1 MPSRNNILRRALG
14 LLAESSSRETVMTA
28 VILIIRAFLP
38 LVAVLL
44 IGHYVDLVTGVADA
58 GAGGGGGIA
67 SVAESMA
74 PVADGGALVAE
85 NMTPVAE
92 SGAPV
97 AENMTPVAESG
108 SGSDLFGGGGIG
120 GVPTGGVP
128 TGGVP
133 SGGVP
138 TGGVP
143 SGGVPTGGVPSGG
156 VPTGGSPLPVAII
169 WLTMAIVLAL
179 LADDLL
185 AAAGRYLTK
194 KHSYLLE
201 GNISSLIHAHAGRLG
216 LRFFEDPLFHDSLE
230 RAARDISWRPAA
242 LVSDFILLLR
252 GVISFLA
259 MAYVLRNF
267 GLIPLLIVI
276 LVFIPVMLVRVGNS
290 RRLYNTR
297 KAVTADS
304 RRASYFSWLLTGE
317 KPAREV
323 KLFDLGGYFDRLF
336 RKHLRASREPE
347 LKTERK
353 NILPESFASLL
364 KVAAFAGVIIYAT
377 SRYLSSSITAGELA
391 MYLVAFRQA
400 MVYLRDA
407 VSGYS
412 GLAENSIFLRDL
424 FTFLDL
430 KPDMAGELQAPGPD
444 SFSEIAV
451 EKLSFTYPGAVH
463 PALQDITLR
472 IRRGEKVAI
481 VGPNGSGKTT
491 LVKLLCRLYDPD
503 EGRVMVNGSDA
514 ASLDPASYRRLF
526 SVVFQNFMLYYL
538 SAGENIMLGSRDGGA
553 EGSADADADGGDGGA
568 EGSADADGGD
578 GGDRD
583 DGGDDG
589 GAIVGD
595 RGDRAGRREG
605 MGSVNGAGRT
615 GDDSFA
621 QGAERLMSNSF
632 ENGAERTGDD
642 SFAQGAGQPGSNNSA
657 SATDELRKAAGTTGL
672 RELLEALPE
681 GYDTQLGHHTEGG
694 RELSWGEWQKIAI
707 ARAVYRRSP
716 VLILDEPASS
726 LDADSEYEIFSD
738 LSRITGGRTCIFI
751 SHRLSHVRDA
761 DRIVVLDGGRVAEA
775 GTHDELMAAGGRY
788 YNMFTRQKSMYR

>member
-74 PVADGGALVAE
+74 PVAESGAPVAE

-143 SGGVPTGGVPSGG
+143 SGGVPTGG
-156 VPTGGSPLPVAII
+156 SPLPVAII

-201 GNISSLIHAHAGRLG
+201 GHISSLIHAHAGRLG

-276 LVFIPVMLVRVGNS
+276 LVFIPVMLVRVRNS

-553 EGSADADADGGDGGA
+553 EGSADAD
-568 EGSADADGGD
+568 GGD
-578 GGDRD
+578 GGDRGD
-583 DGGDDG
+583 GSDRADGGDRGDGSDRADGGDG

-595 RGDRAGRREG
+595 RGDRAGR
-605 MGSVNGAGRT
+605 T

-621 QGAERLMSNSF
+621 QGAE
-632 ENGAERTGDD
+632 
-642 SFAQGAGQPGSNNSA
+642 QPGSNNSA

>member
-201 GNISSLIHAHAGRLG
+201 GHISSLIHAHAGRLG

-276 LVFIPVMLVRVGNS
+276 LVFIPVMLVRVRNS

-553 EGSADADADGGDGGA
+553 EGSADAD
-568 EGSADADGGD
+568 GGD
-578 GGDRD
+578 GGDRGD
-583 DGGDDG
+583 GSDRADGGDG

-595 RGDRAGRREG
+595 RGDRAGR
-605 MGSVNGAGRT
+605 T

-621 QGAERLMSNSF
+621 QGAE
-632 ENGAERTGDD
+632 
-642 SFAQGAGQPGSNNSA
+642 QPGSNNSA

>member
-138 TGGVP
+138 TGG
-143 SGGVPTGGVPSGG
+143 
-156 VPTGGSPLPVAII
+156 SPLPVAII

-201 GNISSLIHAHAGRLG
+201 GHISSLIHAHAGRLG

-276 LVFIPVMLVRVGNS
+276 LVFIPVMLVRVRNS

-553 EGSADADADGGDGGA
+553 EGSADAD
-568 EGSADADGGD
+568 GGD
-578 GGDRD
+578 GGDRGD
-583 DGGDDG
+583 GSDRADGGDRGDGSDRADGGDRGDGSDRADGGDG

-595 RGDRAGRREG
+595 RGDRAGR
-605 MGSVNGAGRT
+605 T

-621 QGAERLMSNSF
+621 QGAE
-632 ENGAERTGDD
+632 
-642 SFAQGAGQPGSNNSA
+642 QPGSNNSA